1 MRKVIAEANDISFG
15 AAILLVKDGYKIQ
28 RKGWNGKEQYVELAT
43 CLSSK
48 NAAGEIINVE
58 HQDIGNQALAFV
70 GIRGVQIGWL
80 ASQSDML
87 ANDWRAF
94 R

>member
-28 RKGWNGKEQYVELAT
+28 RKGWNGREQYVE
-43 CLSSK
+43 
-48 NAAGEIINVE
+48 
-58 HQDIGNQALAFV
+58 
-70 GIRGVQIGWL
+70 
-80 ASQSDML
+80 L